1 MLGLYQSRASQS
13 GVRLVS
19 GDQSE
24 AFILIFGDSNCID
37 GAHLIKPCYW
47 LVYAMLDYTSANY
60 LPQVRNIIIIISS
73 CFPSQIIRD
82 NFSPGLKPSELLSS
96 RLADNQ
102 LHRYSRVLQSN
113 LGNY

>member
-1 MLGLYQSRASQS
+1 MDSDIINMEESIRTMKNMFNTKCGTIIKTSLGLFQSRASQS

-47 LVYAMLDYTSANY
+47 LVYAMLNYTSAGY

-73 CFPSQIIRD
+73 CFLLRMASQCAII
-82 NFSPGLKPSELLSS
+82 F
-96 RLADNQ
+96 
-102 LHRYSRVLQSN
+102 
-113 LGNY
+113 